1 MCFRGECETVTNIDI
16 KSHSYARDSRALV
29 SVLTGD
35 LHVYTCNTVHVVAD
49 DMHVSPTCT
58 YDRFQ
63 MS

>member
-1 MCFRGECETVTNIDI
+1 MKQSQILILN
-16 KSHSYARDSRALV
+16 YARDSRALV
-29 SVLTGD
+29 SVLTDD